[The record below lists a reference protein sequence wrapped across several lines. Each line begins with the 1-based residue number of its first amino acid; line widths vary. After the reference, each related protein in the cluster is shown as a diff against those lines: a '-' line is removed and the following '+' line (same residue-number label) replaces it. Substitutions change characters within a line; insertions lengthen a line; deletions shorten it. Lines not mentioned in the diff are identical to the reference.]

1 MISEF
6 ADEPVGGEAAVSDGA
21 LETQNK
27 LRAGTFSLR
36 SRMTDRPSTAS
47 ARSESFEEALA
58 IGRHTRPKPV
68 RCVEA
73 GETLVRLKKDA
84 RVFRLAAEACRKLGL
99 KADAEGAELG
109 AIEANL
115 QQPELKEA
123 AQLLADGQPTDA
135 LDKAYKFLA
144 THPDDLLAMTIAA
157 EALMALGTRALR
169 SPAEICD
176 GSSTDV
182 PPRSML
188 LATCLGKQVRL
199 RQAISVIEEALL
211 RKPNHAQLLSRLA
224 QLRSNVGDN
233 EEAVR

>member
-1 MISEF
+1 MREYSGWL
-6 ADEPVGGEAAVSDGA
+6 PR
-21 LETQNK
+21 
-27 LRAGTFSLR
+27 RA
-36 SRMTDRPSTAS
+36 
-47 ARSESFEEALA
+47 ESWE
-58 IGRHTRPKPV
+58 
-68 RCVEA
+68 
-73 GETLVRLKKDA
+73 
-84 RVFRLAAEACRKLGL
+84 L

-115 QQPELKEA
+115 QQPELKDA

-135 LDKAYKFLA
+135 LDKAHKFLA

-157 EALMALGTRALR
+157 EALMELWDLERAEALLR
-169 SPAEICD
+169 SVMARAPTFLR
-176 GSSTDV
+176 G
-182 PPRSML
+182 SML

-233 EEAVR
+233 EEAVLIFEKLVQQYPGVGQRWHNVADQYRIVGRREESIAAFRKSLSIDPHNASRLVDLGQLFSEGARRPG